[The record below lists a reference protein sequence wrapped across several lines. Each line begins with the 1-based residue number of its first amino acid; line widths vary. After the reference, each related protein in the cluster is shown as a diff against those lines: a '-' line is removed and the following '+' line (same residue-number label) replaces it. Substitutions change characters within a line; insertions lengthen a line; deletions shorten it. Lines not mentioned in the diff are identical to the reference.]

1 MNDFVYFRPK
11 GWFITFFP
19 DLHKKLKIIRSYLRV
34 QGGNEMFNEDD
45 NDKDEGISL
54 KVAEALQ
61 GDVGKGI
68 VRMDREAQN
77 KIGVSEMDV
86 VEIQGN
92 KKTGAVVANPHP
104 NDQGLEIV
112 RMDQYIRKNS
122 GASIGE
128 NVKMRKTEA
137 KEAKKI
143 RIAPAERNVNIRIS
157 PDLVKR
163 NLIGRALS
171 RGDFFTLSGSGQ
183 GSSGTTGRSDQ
194 ARSPF
199 EEMFKDIFD
208 QMNVSVP
215 FALGELKF
223 VVTSTSPSGIV
234 RISKSTEIEVSR
246 KSVESV
252 EKEKI
257 PEVSYEDIGGLDEEI
272 SKIREM
278 VELPLK
284 HPELFDRIGIE
295 PPKGVLLHGPPGTG
309 KTLMAKAVANESDAY
324 FKTLNGPEIMSKYYG
339 QSEEKLRNIFEEA
352 EENAPAII
360 FIDEIDAIAPKR
372 DEATGEVEK
381 RVVSQLLSLMDGLET
396 RGKVMVI
403 AATNRVNSLDPAL
416 RRGGRFD
423 REIEIGIPDRE
434 SRKEILQI
442 HTRGMPRAE
451 DVDLNELADT
461 TYGFV
466 GADINTLAKE
476 AAMNA
481 LRRIIPELDLSE
493 EEIPSNVLKDLVV
506 TKDDFMKAYRSI
518 EPSALREV
526 ALEIPKVTWDEV
538 GGLSDVKQRLKEAI
552 QWPLEMPERFQ
563 DFGIEPP
570 KGILLY
576 GPPGTGKTLMA
587 KAVAN
592 ESDANFISIKG
603 PEVLSKWVG
612 ESEKAIREVF
622 RKARQ
627 AAPTIIFLDEL
638 DSIAPSRGR
647 SGGDSN
653 VTDRIVNQLLTEMD
667 GIEEMENVVVI
678 GGTNRPDIVDPALV
692 RPGRFDR
699 AMLVPAPDE
708 EARRSILKIHT
719 RDVPISENV
728 DLNEIAEETQG
739 FVGADLEYLVREA
752 AMNSIR
758 ENSDLDEVRMDHF
771 EKAMKEV
778 SPSVDEEVNRRYKEF
793 AEKFKKKSGTQDF
806 EEQGAEFR

>member
-1 MNDFVYFRPK
+1 
-11 GWFITFFP
+11 
-19 DLHKKLKIIRSYLRV
+19 
-34 QGGNEMFNEDD
+34 MFNENN
-45 NDKDEGISL
+45 NDKDNGLSL

-68 VRMDREAQN
+68 VRMDREAQK

-86 VEIQGN
+86 VEIEGN

-104 NDQGLEIV
+104 NDKGLEII

-128 NVKMRKTEA
+128 NVNVKKA
-137 KEAKKI
+137 DAQEAKKI
-143 RIAPAERNVNIRIS
+143 KIAPAEKKVNIRLS
-157 PDLVKR
+157 SELVKR
-163 NLIGRALS
+163 KLMGRAMS
-171 RGDFFTLSGSGQ
+171 RGDFFTLSGGSE
-183 GSSGTTGRSDQ
+183 SSGKSSRSDQ
-194 ARSPF
+194 PRSPF

-223 VVTSTSPSGIV
+223 VVTSTNPTGVV
-234 RISKSTEIEVSR
+234 RISKSTQIEITS
-246 KSVESV
+246 KSVSSV

-272 SKIREM
+272 DKVRET
-278 VELPLK
+278 
-284 HPELFDRIGIE
+284 ELFDRVGIE
-295 PPKGVLLHGPPGTG
+295 PPKGVLLQGPPGTG
-309 KTLMAKAVANESDAY
+309 KTLMAKAVANESNAY

-352 EENAPAII
+352 EENSPAII

-403 AATNRVNSLDPAL
+403 AATNRVDSVDPAL

-423 REIEIGIPDRE
+423 REIELGIPDRDA
-434 SRKEILQI
+434 RREILQI
-442 HTRGMPRAE
+442 HTRGMPMAE
-451 DVDLNELADT
+451 HVDLDELADT

-481 LRRIIPELDLSE
+481 LRRIIPEINLSE
-493 EEIPSNVLKDLVV
+493 EEIPSNILKDLMV
-506 TKDDFMKAYRSI
+506 TKDDFMKAYKSI

-526 ALEIPKVTWDEV
+526 ALEIPNVTWGDV
-538 GGLSDVKQRLKEAI
+538 GGLKEVKERFKEAI
-552 QWPLEMPERFQ
+552 QWPLEIPEKFQ
-563 DFGIEPP
+563 EFGIETP

-638 DSIAPSRGR
+638 DSIAPGRGSR
-647 SGGDSN
+647 GGDSN

-667 GIEEMENVVVI
+667 GMEEMENVIVI
-678 GGTNRPDIVDPALV
+678 GGTNRPDIIDPALV

-708 EARRSILKIHT
+708 EARLEILKVHT
-719 RDVPISENV
+719 RDVPITEDV
-728 DLNEIAEETQG
+728 DLEKIAKDTKG

-752 AMNSIR
+752 AMSSIR
-758 ENSDLDEVRMDHF
+758 ESPEESQKVTMKHFDKAMDEVG
-771 EKAMKEV
+771 
-778 SPSVDEEVNRRYKEF
+778 PSVDEEVNRNYEKF
-793 AEKFKKKSGTQDF
+793 SEKFKKRNMSDEFGA
-806 EEQGAEFR
+806 EQGAEFR

>member
-1 MNDFVYFRPK
+1 
-11 GWFITFFP
+11 
-19 DLHKKLKIIRSYLRV
+19 
-34 QGGNEMFNEDD
+34 MFNEDD
-45 NDKDEGISL
+45 NNNDEGISL

-104 NDQGLEIV
+104 NDKGLEIV

-128 NVKMRKTEA
+128 NVKISKTKA

-183 GSSGTTGRSDQ
+183 GSSGQTGRSDQ

-223 VVTSTSPSGIV
+223 VVTSTSPSGVV

-295 PPKGVLLHGPPGTG
+295 PPKGVLLH
-309 KTLMAKAVANESDAY
+309 
-324 FKTLNGPEIMSKYYG
+324 
-339 QSEEKLRNIFEEA
+339 
-352 EENAPAII
+352 
-360 FIDEIDAIAPKR
+360 
-372 DEATGEVEK
+372 
-381 RVVSQLLSLMDGLET
+381 
-396 RGKVMVI
+396 
-403 AATNRVNSLDPAL
+403 
-416 RRGGRFD
+416 
-423 REIEIGIPDRE
+423 
-434 SRKEILQI
+434 
-442 HTRGMPRAE
+442 
-451 DVDLNELADT
+451 
-461 TYGFV
+461 
-466 GADINTLAKE
+466 
-476 AAMNA
+476 
-481 LRRIIPELDLSE
+481 
-493 EEIPSNVLKDLVV
+493 
-506 TKDDFMKAYRSI
+506 
-518 EPSALREV
+518 
-526 ALEIPKVTWDEV
+526 
-538 GGLSDVKQRLKEAI
+538 
-552 QWPLEMPERFQ
+552 
-563 DFGIEPP
+563 
-570 KGILLY
+570 

-719 RDVPISENV
+719 RDVPLSENV
-728 DLNEIAEETQG
+728 DLDEIAEDTQG
-739 FVGADLEYLVREA
+739 YVGADLEYLVREA